1 MKRLFFI
8 LTVISVLFYLNSPVY
23 AIAEQSNKTEIT
35 EVHQQNENSANKS
48 EVEKKETEKSE
59 SEGGMEPLFF
69 VIIALLLGAATKH
82 FLRKSPIPFT
92 VMLLL
97 IGLGIGVVS
106 RLGYFTGNFHTLDVA
121 LSWAGKIS
129 PEIILFIFLPTLVFE
144 GAFGLDVHVFKKS
157 VTNATLLAAPGLIIA
172 MIITAGFVI
181 LCKVFNLGLE
191 NWTWGIALMFGAVVS
206 ATDPV
211 AVVAI
216 LKELG
221 VSKKL
226 ATLIDGESMLNDG
239 TSIVVF
245 MVFFLGITG
254 VVSDNPAVVEF
265 LRVAIGGTLVGLVI
279 AWAATK
285 WIKNVFNN
293 AMVEISVI
301 VACAYL
307 TFFTAEHFFHV
318 SGVLGLVAYGLYMSG
333 NGKTKISPEVNHFL
347 HEFWEL
353 AAFIANTIIFIIV
366 GVVIAHQAVFTSKD
380 FITLGI
386 IYVGVHVARAVMIL
400 ILYPII
406 KQIGYGIQ
414 WKENYILWWGGLRGA
429 IALALALVVSSVD
442 DKYIAADIRN
452 QFVFLTAGLVVLTLL
467 INATTM
473 KWLIKKLGFAEI
485 PIEKIL
491 MVQSAK
497 RYIRESSEK
506 VVERLQND
514 KHIHQAN
521 WKLVENHLTSVDEI
535 SFSNVKIDTLSEIRR
550 RLLEKEKSSYWHQ
563 FNEGMLGPLAVRK
576 LTEGISMELDN
587 EGHKSLSSRKD
598 MEDMLHMPVLLLKLH
613 KVPVLSWFVNRSFQ
627 NKLMM
632 SFDCAKGFVEAQDE
646 VTKLFDEICYNIKS
660 EDDKKVIPIIENEIN
675 ENKILRGTFLRNLK
689 KMHPEIYNSL
699 STKHSIRTILNH
711 EKKTIINLLHSGRL
725 EENEASVLI
734 SDVEEKI
741 KKVMMTSLNKF

>member
-1 MKRLFFI
+1 MKSLLLI
-8 LTVISVLFYLNSPVY
+8 LIIISALNHVSIPVY
-23 AIAEQSNKTEIT
+23 AIAEQSDKTEIS
-35 EVHQQNENSANKS
+35 EAKQKNEESADNSKA
-48 EVEKKETEKSE
+48 EKNEIEESE

-97 IGLGIGVVS
+97 IGLGIGVIS
-106 RLGYFTGNFHTLDVA
+106 RLGYFSGNLQTLDIA

-129 PEIILFIFLPTLVFE
+129 PEIILFIFLPTLIFE

-172 MIITAGFVI
+172 MLITAVFVI
-181 LCKVFNLGLE
+181 ACKVFNLGLD
-191 NWTWGIALMFGAVVS
+191 NWNWGIALMFGAVVS

-254 VVSDNPAVVEF
+254 VVSDNHAVVEF
-265 LRVAIGGTLVGLVI
+265 LRVAIGGTFVGLAI
-279 AWAATK
+279 AWLATK

-301 VACAYL
+301 IACAYL

-318 SGVLGLVAYGLYMSG
+318 SGVLGLVAYGLFMSG
-333 NGKTKISPEVNHFL
+333 NGKTKISPEVTHFL

-353 AAFIANTIIFIIV
+353 AAFIANTLIFIIV
-366 GVVIAHQAVFTSKD
+366 GVVIAHQAVFTAKD
-380 FITLGI
+380 FLILGI
-386 IYVGVHVARAVMIL
+386 IYVGVHVARAIMIL
-400 ILYPII
+400 ILYPAI
-406 KQIGYGIQ
+406 KRIGYGIK

-442 DKYIAADIRN
+442 DKYIAPDIRN

-473 KWLIKKLGFAEI
+473 KWLIKKLGFAEV

-491 MVQSAK
+491 MLQNAK
-497 RYIRESSEK
+497 RFIRESSEK
-506 VVERLQND
+506 VVERLQKD
-514 KHIHQAN
+514 KHINHAN
-521 WKLVENHLTSVDEI
+521 WKLVESHLINVEEI
-535 SFSNVKIDTLSEIRR
+535 SLTNVELNTLSEIRR

-563 FNEGMLGPLAVRK
+563 FNEGMLGSLAVKK
-576 LTEGISMELDN
+576 LTEGISQELDN
-587 EGHKSLSSRKD
+587 EGRKSLSSRKEL
-598 MEDMLHMPVLLLKLH
+598 EDLLHMPVLLLKVH
-613 KVPVLSWFVNRSFQ
+613 KVPVISWFVNRSFQ

-632 SFDCAKGFVEAQDE
+632 SFDCAKGFVEAQDQ
-646 VTKLFDEICYNIKS
+646 VTRLFKEICINLKS

-675 ENKILRGTFLRNLK
+675 ENRILRGTFLRNLK
-689 KMHPEIYNSL
+689 KMYPDIYNSL
-699 STKHSIRTILNH
+699 STKHSIRTLLNF
-711 EKKTIINLLHSGRL
+711 EKNTIIKLLHNGRL
-725 EENEASVLI
+725 EEDEASMLI
-734 SDVEEKI
+734 NDVEEKI
-741 KKVMMTSLNKF
+741 KKVMMTSLSEY